1 MTLLGRKRTIP
12 ELRSRVYTVRA
23 AGERMAINAPV
34 QGTASDII
42 KIAMV
47 RLHRLLTGAGM
58 RSRMLLQVHD
68 ELLFEAPDEEL
79 EALKPAPKRSWRA
92 RMVLTVPL
100 VVDFRVAENWGAM
113 Y

>member
-1 MTLLGRKRTIP
+1 
-12 ELRSRVYTVRA
+12 VRA

-47 RLHRLLTGAGM
+47 RLHAAMQDQRLRA
-58 RSRMLLQVHD
+58 RMLLQVHD
-68 ELLFEAPDEEL
+68 ELLFEVPDEEL
-79 EALKPAPKRSWRA
+79 DALKASAKEIMEGAMTLS
-92 RMVLTVPL
+92 VPL
-100 VVDFRVAENWGAM
+100 LVELRAAANWGAM